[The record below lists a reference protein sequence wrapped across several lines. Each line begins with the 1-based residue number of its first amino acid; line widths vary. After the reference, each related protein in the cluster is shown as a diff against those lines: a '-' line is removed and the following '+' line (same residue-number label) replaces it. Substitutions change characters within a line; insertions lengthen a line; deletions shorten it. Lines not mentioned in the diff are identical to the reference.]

1 MKNFK
6 PLLKAVMLIGAFSAL
21 NAWAQTRLIV
31 GTVKSAKDQ
40 GSLANVSVTVKGTNI
55 STFTDNEGRYAIN
68 APQSAKQIVFLLNNY
83 KALSSDIPSGSDRLD
98 VTMEEDPVGMSTIT
112 ITALGISRQQRAL
125 GYATQNVSGKEI
137 AGSGEQNVVQA
148 ISSKVAG
155 AFVQGSGGTPGASA
169 KIILRGNATFN
180 GNNQPLMVV
189 DGVPIDNS
197 TSQTTAGDYPFNMNL
212 QGVNQSNRGVD
223 INPDDVESINV
234 LKGPAAAA
242 LYGVRGANGAIIITT
257 KRGKAGRGGKN
268 FSATF
273 SSSVEWSKVNKLP
286 EIQMTY
292 GQGATGGGRS
302 IDSAGVRRAY
312 AGVVPPGWTIV
323 DAGTSNPGTPASW
336 GPKVANPIDN
346 MKDFFQTGV
355 AYNNNLSFNAGGER
369 TTVRASIGNLRQTGI
384 VPNTEFKRT
393 SVRVNTDTRLTSK
406 ISFGSSINFINS
418 GGTRAQNGSNLS
430 GVMLSILRSPV
441 DFNLRGGQGEDFWKN
456 PDGSNYTYLPFYDNP
471 YWSCY
476 ENPFTDDVNR
486 ILGNTYITY
495 RPLDWLDVTYR
506 VGIDQ
511 YTDSRKQIFAVGSNQ
526 PDNAPGGEINENIQR
541 YKEFYSDLLITARR
555 ELNEDLNLN
564 VILGNNLNNRFSSDQ
579 YLRGRDLAI
588 PDFYNMSNASNLYAS
603 SGTGR
608 VKTAAMYLNAELSYK
623 SMLYLNVTGRNEWAS
638 TFGTAKSSFFYP
650 SANASFV
657 FTEAIGS
664 NDILSYGKMRIAYA
678 QAGINPPAY
687 ATRTYFTQPT
697 FTDGFTSGLNFPYL
711 GMNGFGQSNGL
722 GNSALEPERNT
733 GMEIGFDLRFLKGRA
748 SLDVTLYNQKSTNI
762 ILGMPLAPS
771 TGYSS
776 VVQNAGEMQNKGIEL
791 VIGATPIKSDK
802 FTWDI
807 NLNWASN
814 RNEVLKLAPG
824 VDEISTEAA
833 FASNGSYAIVG
844 EPYGVIYGTKWRRN
858 EAGQLL
864 IGANGLPLVDPKR
877 GRIGSPYPKWYGGL
891 RNTLSYKGVNLT
903 FLWDVRE
910 GGEIWNGTWGR
921 MMQLGR
927 TKESEARDREYLIE
941 GVRASDGQPNARK
954 ISAYDYFRTFK
965 GDAGAYA
972 SENAIQDG
980 SWVRLRE
987 LGLSYNVKVGNKF
1000 LQSIDLGIT
1009 GKNVL
1014 LFTDYTG
1021 VDPETSLTGAGS
1033 NIGGFDYF
1041 NNPGMKSW
1049 IANVKFNF

>member
-1 MKNFK
+1 
-6 PLLKAVMLIGAFSAL
+6 
-21 NAWAQTRLIV
+21 
-31 GTVKSAKDQ
+31 
-40 GSLANVSVTVKGTNI
+40 
-55 STFTDNEGRYAIN
+55 
-68 APQSAKQIVFLLNNY
+68 
-83 KALSSDIPSGSDRLD
+83 
-98 VTMEEDPVGMSTIT
+98 
-112 ITALGISRQQRAL
+112 
-125 GYATQNVSGKEI
+125 
-137 AGSGEQNVVQA
+137 
-148 ISSKVAG
+148 
-155 AFVQGSGGTPGASA
+155 
-169 KIILRGNATFN
+169 
-180 GNNQPLMVV
+180 
-189 DGVPIDNS
+189 
-197 TSQTTAGDYPFNMNL
+197 
-212 QGVNQSNRGVD
+212 
-223 INPDDVESINV
+223 
-234 LKGPAAAA
+234 
-242 LYGVRGANGAIIITT
+242 
-257 KRGKAGRGGKN
+257 
-268 FSATF
+268 
-273 SSSVEWSKVNKLP
+273 
-286 EIQMTY
+286 
-292 GQGATGGGRS
+292 
-302 IDSAGVRRAY
+302 
-312 AGVVPPGWTIV
+312 
-323 DAGTSNPGTPASW
+323 
-336 GPKVANPIDN
+336 
-346 MKDFFQTGV
+346 
-355 AYNNNLSFNAGGER
+355 
-369 TTVRASIGNLRQTGI
+369 
-384 VPNTEFKRT
+384 
-393 SVRVNTDTRLTSK
+393 
-406 ISFGSSINFINS
+406 
-418 GGTRAQNGSNLS
+418 
-430 GVMLSILRSPV
+430 
-441 DFNLRGGQGEDFWKN
+441 
-456 PDGSNYTYLPFYDNP
+456 
-471 YWSCY
+471 
-476 ENPFTDDVNR
+476 
-486 ILGNTYITY
+486 
-495 RPLDWLDVTYR
+495 
-506 VGIDQ
+506 
-511 YTDSRKQIFAVGSNQ
+511 
-526 PDNAPGGEINENIQR
+526 
-541 YKEFYSDLLITARR
+541 
-555 ELNEDLNLN
+555 

-579 YLRGRDLAI
+579 FLRGRDLAI
-588 PDFYNMSNASNLYAS
+588 PDFYNLSNASNLYAS

-608 VKTAAMYLNAELSYK
+608 VKTAAMYLNAELAYK

-664 NDILSYGKMRIAYA
+664 NNILSYGKMRIAYA

-711 GMNGFGQSNGL
+711 GMNGFGQSNSL

-748 SLDVTLYNQKSTNI
+748 TLDVTLYNQKSTNI

-791 VIGATPIKSDK
+791 VIGATPVKTDK
-802 FTWDI
+802 FSWDI

-858 EAGQLL
+858 EAGELL

-941 GVRASDGQPNARK
+941 GVRASDGQPNTRK

-965 GDAGAYA
+965 GDAGSYA

-987 LGLSYNVKVGNKF
+987 LGISYNVKVGSKF
-1000 LQSIDLGIT
+1000 LQSVDLGIT

>member
-6 PLLKAVMLIGAFSAL
+6 PLLKAMMLIGAFSAV

-40 GSLANVSVTVKGTNI
+40 SSLANVSVTVKGTNI

-83 KALSSDIPSGSDRLD
+83 KGITSDIPSGSDALD
-98 VTMEEDPVGMSTIT
+98 VIMEEDPVGMSTIT

-302 IDSAGVRRAY
+302 IDSAGVRKTY

-336 GPKVANPIDN
+336 GPKVANPVDN

-355 AYNNNLSFNAGGER
+355 AYNNNFSINAGGER
-369 TTVRASIGNLRQTGI
+369 TTVRASIGNLRQSGI

-393 SVRVNTDTRLTSK
+393 SVRVNTDTRLTNK

-471 YWSCY
+471 YWSAY

-495 RPLDWLDVTYR
+495 RPLDWIDVTYR

-511 YTDSRKQIFAVGSNQ
+511 YTDTRKQVFAVGSNQ

-579 YLRGRDLAI
+579 FLRGRDLAI
-588 PDFYNMSNASNLYAS
+588 PNFYNLSNASNLYAS

-608 VKTAAMYLNAELSYK
+608 VKTAAMYLNAELAYK

-664 NDILSYGKMRIAYA
+664 NNILSYGKMRIAYA

-687 ATRTYFTQPT
+687 ATRTYYTQPT

-748 SLDVTLYNQKSTNI
+748 TLDVTLYNQKSTNI

-791 VIGATPIKSDK
+791 VIGATPVKTDK
-802 FTWDI
+802 FSWDI

-941 GVRASDGQPNARK
+941 GVRASDGQPNTRK

-965 GDAGAYA
+965 GDAGSYA

-987 LGLSYNVKVGNKF
+987 LGISYNVKVGSKF

>member
-6 PLLKAVMLIGAFSAL
+6 PLLKAMMLIGAFSAV

-40 GSLANVSVTVKGTNI
+40 SSLANVSVTVKGTNI

-83 KALSSDIPSGSDRLD
+83 KGITSDIPSGSDALD
-98 VTMEEDPVGMSTIT
+98 VIMEEDPVGMSTIT

-302 IDSAGVRRAY
+302 IDSAGVRKTY

-336 GPKVANPIDN
+336 GPKVANPVDN

-355 AYNNNLSFNAGGER
+355 AYNNNFSINAGGER
-369 TTVRASIGNLRQTGI
+369 TTVRASIGNLRQSGI

-393 SVRVNTDTRLTSK
+393 SVRVNTDTRLTNK

-471 YWSCY
+471 YWSAY

-495 RPLDWLDVTYR
+495 RPLDWIDVTYR

-511 YTDSRKQIFAVGSNQ
+511 YTDTRKQVFAVGSNQ

-579 YLRGRDLAI
+579 FLRGRDLAI
-588 PDFYNMSNASNLYAS
+588 PDFYNLSNASNLYAS

-608 VKTAAMYLNAELSYK
+608 VKTAAMYLNAELAYK

-664 NDILSYGKMRIAYA
+664 NNILSYGKMRIAYA

-687 ATRTYFTQPT
+687 ATRTYYTQPT

-748 SLDVTLYNQKSTNI
+748 TLDVTLYNQKSTNI

-776 VVQNAGEMQNKGIEL
+776 VVQNAGEMQNKGIEM
-791 VIGATPIKSDK
+791 VIGATPVKTDK
-802 FTWDI
+802 FSWDI

-941 GVRASDGQPNARK
+941 GVRASDGQPNTRK

-965 GDAGAYA
+965 GDAGSYA

-987 LGLSYNVKVGNKF
+987 LGISYNVKVGSKF

>member
-608 VKTAAMYLNAELSYK
+608 VKTAALYLNAELSYK

>member
-6 PLLKAVMLIGAFSAL
+6 PILKAVMLIGAFGAFS
-21 NAWAQTRLIV
+21 AWAQTRLIV
-31 GTVKSAKDQ
+31 GTVKSGKDQ
-40 GSLANVSVTVKGTNI
+40 SSLANVSVTVKGTNI
-55 STFTDNEGRYAIN
+55 STFSDNEGRYAIN

-83 KALSSDIPSGSDRLD
+83 KSLTADIPSGSDQLD
-98 VTMEEDPVGMSTIT
+98 VVMEEDPVGMSTVT

-302 IDSAGVRRAY
+302 IDSAGVRKAY

-355 AYNNNLSFNAGGER
+355 AYNNNFSINAGGER
-369 TTVRASIGNLRQTGI
+369 TTVRASIGNLRQSGI

-393 SVRVNTDTRLTSK
+393 SVRVNTDTRLTNK

-418 GGTRAQNGSNLS
+418 GGIRAQNGSNLS

-495 RPLDWLDVTYR
+495 RPLDWIDVTYR

-511 YTDSRKQIFAVGSNQ
+511 YTDTRKQIFAVGSNQ
-526 PDNAPGGEINENIQR
+526 PDNAPGGEINENVQR

-579 YLRGRDLAI
+579 FLRGRDLAI
-588 PDFYNMSNASNLYAS
+588 PDFYNLSNASNLYAS

-608 VKTAAMYLNAELSYK
+608 VKTAAMYLNAELAYK

-664 NDILSYGKMRIAYA
+664 NNILSYGKMRIAYA

-748 SLDVTLYNQKSTNI
+748 TLDVTLYNQKSTNI

-791 VIGATPIKSDK
+791 VIGATPVKTDK
-802 FTWDI
+802 FSWDI

-858 EAGQLL
+858 EAGELL

-941 GVRASDGQPNARK
+941 GVRASDGQPNTRK

-965 GDAGAYA
+965 GDAGSYA

-987 LGLSYNVKVGNKF
+987 LGISYNVKVGSKF
-1000 LQSIDLGIT
+1000 LQSVDLGIT

>member
-608 VKTAAMYLNAELSYK
+608 VKTAALYLNAELSYK

-824 VDEISTEAA
+824 VDEISTESA

>member
-6 PLLKAVMLIGAFSAL
+6 PILKAVMLIGAFGAFS
-21 NAWAQTRLIV
+21 AWAQTRLIV
-31 GTVKSAKDQ
+31 GTVKSGKDQ
-40 GSLANVSVTVKGTNI
+40 SSLANVSVTVKGTNI
-55 STFTDNEGRYAIN
+55 STFSDNEGRYAIN

-83 KALSSDIPSGSDRLD
+83 KSLTADIPSGSDQLD
-98 VTMEEDPVGMSTIT
+98 VVMEEDPVGMSTVT

-302 IDSAGVRRAY
+302 IDSAGVRKAY

-355 AYNNNLSFNAGGER
+355 AYNNNFSINAGGER
-369 TTVRASIGNLRQTGI
+369 TTVRASIGNLRQSGI

-393 SVRVNTDTRLTSK
+393 SVRVNTDTRLTNK

-418 GGTRAQNGSNLS
+418 GGIRAQNGSNLS

-495 RPLDWLDVTYR
+495 RPLDWIDVTYR

-511 YTDSRKQIFAVGSNQ
+511 YTDTRKQIFAVGSNQ

-579 YLRGRDLAI
+579 FLRGRDLAI
-588 PDFYNMSNASNLYAS
+588 PDFYNLSNASNLYAS

-608 VKTAAMYLNAELSYK
+608 VKTAAMYLNAELAYK

-664 NDILSYGKMRIAYA
+664 NNILSYGKMRIAYA

-733 GMEIGFDLRFLKGRA
+733 SMEIGFDLRFLKGRA
-748 SLDVTLYNQKSTNI
+748 TLDVTLYNQKSTNI

-791 VIGATPIKSDK
+791 VIGATPVKTDK
-802 FTWDI
+802 FSWDI

-858 EAGQLL
+858 EAGELL

-941 GVRASDGQPNARK
+941 GVRASDGQPNTRK

-965 GDAGAYA
+965 GDAGSYA

-987 LGLSYNVKVGNKF
+987 LGISYNVKVGSKF
-1000 LQSIDLGIT
+1000 LQSVDLGIT

>member
-6 PLLKAVMLIGAFSAL
+6 PILKAVMLIGAFGAFS
-21 NAWAQTRLIV
+21 AWAQTRLIV
-31 GTVKSAKDQ
+31 GTVKSGKDQ
-40 GSLANVSVTVKGTNI
+40 SSLANVSVTVKGTNI
-55 STFTDNEGRYAIN
+55 STFSDNEGRYAIN

-83 KALSSDIPSGSDRLD
+83 KSLTADIPSGSDQLD
-98 VTMEEDPVGMSTIT
+98 VVMEEDPVGMSTVT

-302 IDSAGVRRAY
+302 IDSAGVRKAY

-355 AYNNNLSFNAGGER
+355 AYNNNFSINAGGER
-369 TTVRASIGNLRQTGI
+369 TTVRASIGNLRQSGI

-393 SVRVNTDTRLTSK
+393 SVRVNTDTRLTNK

-418 GGTRAQNGSNLS
+418 GGIRAQNGSNLS

-495 RPLDWLDVTYR
+495 RPLDWIDVTYR

-511 YTDSRKQIFAVGSNQ
+511 YTDTRKQIFAVGSNQ

-579 YLRGRDLAI
+579 FLRGRDLAI
-588 PDFYNMSNASNLYAS
+588 PDFYNLSNASNLYAS

-608 VKTAAMYLNAELSYK
+608 VKTAAMYLNAELAYK

-664 NDILSYGKMRIAYA
+664 NNILSYGKMRIAYA

-748 SLDVTLYNQKSTNI
+748 TLDVTLYNQKSTNI

-791 VIGATPIKSDK
+791 VIGATPVKTDK
-802 FTWDI
+802 FSWDI

-858 EAGQLL
+858 EAGELL

-941 GVRASDGQPNARK
+941 GVRASDGQPNTRK

-965 GDAGAYA
+965 GDAGSYA

-987 LGLSYNVKVGNKF
+987 LGISYNVKVGSKF
-1000 LQSIDLGIT
+1000 LQSVDLGIT

>member
-603 SGTGR
+603 SGTSR
-608 VKTAAMYLNAELSYK
+608 VKTAALYLNAELSYK

-824 VDEISTEAA
+824 VDEISTESA

>member
-6 PLLKAVMLIGAFSAL
+6 PLLKAMMLIGAFSAV

-40 GSLANVSVTVKGTNI
+40 SSLANVSVTVKGTNI

-83 KALSSDIPSGSDRLD
+83 KGITSAIPSGSDALD
-98 VTMEEDPVGMSTIT
+98 VIMEEDPVGMSTIT

-302 IDSAGVRRAY
+302 IDSAGVRKTY

-336 GPKVANPIDN
+336 GPKVANPVDN

-355 AYNNNLSFNAGGER
+355 AYNNNFSINAGGER
-369 TTVRASIGNLRQTGI
+369 TTVRASIGNLRQSGI

-393 SVRVNTDTRLTSK
+393 SVRVNTDTRLTNK

-471 YWSCY
+471 YWSAY

-495 RPLDWLDVTYR
+495 RPLDWIDVTYR

-511 YTDSRKQIFAVGSNQ
+511 YTDTRKQVFAVGSNQ

-579 YLRGRDLAI
+579 FLRGRDLAI
-588 PDFYNMSNASNLYAS
+588 PDFYNLSNASNLYAS

-608 VKTAAMYLNAELSYK
+608 VKTAAMYLNAELAYK

-664 NDILSYGKMRIAYA
+664 NNILSYGKMRIAYA

-687 ATRTYFTQPT
+687 ATRTYYTQPT

-748 SLDVTLYNQKSTNI
+748 TLDVTLYNQKSTNI

-791 VIGATPIKSDK
+791 VIGATPVKTDK
-802 FTWDI
+802 FSWDI

-941 GVRASDGQPNARK
+941 GVRASDGQPNTRK

-965 GDAGAYA
+965 GDAGSYA

-987 LGLSYNVKVGNKF
+987 LGISYNVKVGSKF

>member
-6 PLLKAVMLIGAFSAL
+6 PLLKAMMLIGAFSAV

-40 GSLANVSVTVKGTNI
+40 SSLANVSVTVKGTNI

-83 KALSSDIPSGSDRLD
+83 KGITSDIPSGSDALD
-98 VTMEEDPVGMSTIT
+98 VIMEEDPVGMSTIT

-302 IDSAGVRRAY
+302 IDSAGVRKTY

-336 GPKVANPIDN
+336 GPKVANPVDN

-355 AYNNNLSFNAGGER
+355 AYNNNFSINAGGER
-369 TTVRASIGNLRQTGI
+369 TTVRASIGNLRQSGI

-393 SVRVNTDTRLTSK
+393 SVRVNTDTRLTNK

-471 YWSCY
+471 YWSAY

-495 RPLDWLDVTYR
+495 RPLDWIDVTYR

-511 YTDSRKQIFAVGSNQ
+511 YTDTRKQVFAVGSNQ

-579 YLRGRDLAI
+579 FLRGRDLAI
-588 PDFYNMSNASNLYAS
+588 PDFYNLSNASNLYAS

-608 VKTAAMYLNAELSYK
+608 VKTAAMYLNAELAYK

-664 NDILSYGKMRIAYA
+664 NNILSYGKMRIAYA

-687 ATRTYFTQPT
+687 ATRTYYTQPT

-748 SLDVTLYNQKSTNI
+748 TLDVTLYNQKSTNI

-791 VIGATPIKSDK
+791 VIGATPVKTDK
-802 FTWDI
+802 FSWDI

-941 GVRASDGQPNARK
+941 GVRASDGQPNTRK

-965 GDAGAYA
+965 GDAGSYA

-987 LGLSYNVKVGNKF
+987 LGISYNVKVGSKF